1 MKKNIIY
8 LGIAM
13 LSLTTACTGEYLN
26 PGTASEQQVVTSQT
40 GLIAMVNGLQYK
52 FTTSR
57 AGAIYASITAD
68 GLTTKQL
75 KVLNAGNTDEVL
87 LESGG
92 TALINTN
99 SIVTNLWN
107 QAHLTKANADIIIAN
122 SNNAPDA
129 GVKSGILAYAHTY
142 RAIALGTLATFWE
155 QAPIEV
161 GKNATFSKREDVLK
175 SAITSLETAASTI
188 SATPPTAAFTGA
200 VVGSVNISNTIQAL
214 LARYNLMLGNY
225 DAAIA
230 AANKVT
236 ESVKSGYNFDDVNPN
251 PMFFNTFGN
260 RNVTEPTTDFGL
272 PTALAP
278 ASTDGRIAFYYSTVA
293 GNNLGRASFY
303 TSNTSTI
310 PVYLPGEMTLI
321 KAEAYARKN
330 NLTDAVTEL
339 NKILTKKTDAWG
351 VAAAGTDY
359 TGDVSNAAIL
369 NEIYRQRCI
378 ELFLS
383 GMRIED
389 SRRFGRPSS
398 ERNRNY
404 YPYPLSERNNNTST
418 PNDPT
423 L

>member
-1 MKKNIIY
+1 MKKNILYIG
-8 LGIAM
+8 LAI
-13 LSLTTACTGEYLN
+13 LSLSACTGEYLN
-26 PGTASEQQVVTSQT
+26 PGTASEQQVVNSQT

-92 TALINTN
+92 TALTN
-99 SIVTNLWN
+99 SNSIITNLWN
-107 QAHLTKANADIIIAN
+107 QSHLTKANADIIIAN

-129 GVKSGILAYAHTY
+129 GIKSGILAYAHTF
-142 RAIALGTLATFWE
+142 RALSLGTLATYWE
-155 QAPIEV
+155 QAPIQV
-161 GKNATFSKREDVLK
+161 GKNASFSKREDVLK
-175 SAITSLETAASTI
+175 EAIKSLETAASTLQ
-188 SATPPTAAFTGA
+188 STPPTAAFTSS
-200 VVGSVNISNTIQAL
+200 VVGSINIGNTVQAL

-230 AANKVT
+230 AANKVN
-236 ESVKSGYNFDDVNPN
+236 ESVKSGFNFDDVNPN
-251 PMFFNTFGN
+251 PIFFSTFGN
-260 RNVTEPTTDFGL
+260 RNVTEPTADFGL
-272 PTALAP
+272 SAALAP
-278 ASTDGRIAFYYSTVA
+278 AITDGRRVFYYST
-293 GNNLGRASFY
+293 GGSTNLGKASFF
-303 TSNTSTI
+303 TSNTATI
-310 PVYLPGEMTLI
+310 PVYLAGEMTLI

-330 NLTDAVTEL
+330 NLADATAEV
-339 NKILTKKTDAWG
+339 NKILTKKSDAWG
-351 VAAAGTDY
+351 VAAAGEAYAGEQTQ
-359 TGDVSNAAIL
+359 AAL
-369 NEIYRQRCI
+369 LDEIYRQRCI

-389 SRRFGRPSS
+389 SRRFGRPAS
-398 ERNRNY
+398 ERNRNF

-418 PNDPT
+418 PSDPA